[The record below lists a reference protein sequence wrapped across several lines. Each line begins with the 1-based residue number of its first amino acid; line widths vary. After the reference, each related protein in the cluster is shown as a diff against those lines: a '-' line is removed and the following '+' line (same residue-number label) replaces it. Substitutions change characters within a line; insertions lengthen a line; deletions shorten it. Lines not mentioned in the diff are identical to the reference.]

1 MEEFEVCGFDKG
13 KELEKLHEELSGN
26 EILKMYDIV
35 FEDIVRNYIED
46 IEYDRQMKLNISD
59 SDIKSIVHD
68 LIYKSEYMWEII
80 DEHIKNELE
89 SKDYTFYDDEESDDE

>member
-1 MEEFEVCGFDKG
+1 MEDK
-13 KELEKLHEELSGN
+13 

-59 SDIKSIVHD
+59 SGIKSIVHN

-80 DEHIKNELE
+80 NEHIYNELA
-89 SKDYTFYDDEESDDE
+89 SNDYTFYEEEEGEEE